1 MRDDFPRRMKQV
13 LAARV
18 GFRCSNPDCRA
29 STTGPVT
36 DPHRSSSIGEAA
48 HITAA
53 SPGGPR
59 FDAGLS
65 SRDRCSAGNGIWL
78 CRTCARV
85 VDEDVQRY
93 TPDVLRFWKMDA
105 EELAAREKGRAA
117 PSLLPIRFAVIRLDP
132 RCMWIPAHRLQK
144 VAARLGCRP
153 GIGFH
158 EVPEHAWPESGMSTQ
173 THSLDPVFDFTFVND
188 TSSTTVISAIGFEP
202 HAVWADLKGIPAAY
216 KVTKVGD
223 YAISVT
229 SIVPHQPQMLELDD
243 PIALPPAGTGRVSLR
258 LSRFRQHLSGNE
270 CLLRLCVVANG
281 EAWRS
286 QLVYLGV
293 Y

>member
-1 MRDDFPRRMKQV
+1 MREDFPQRVKQV

-36 DPHRSSSIGEAA
+36 DPHRSSNIGEAA

-59 FDAGLS
+59 FDAGLP
-65 SRDRCSAGNGIWL
+65 SRDRRSARNGIWL

-85 VDEDVQRY
+85 VDEDTERY
-93 TPDVLRFWKMDA
+93 TRDVLRFWKMDA
-105 EELAAREKGRAA
+105 EELAAREKGRAEQPA
-117 PSLLPIRFAVIRLDP
+117 LPIRFAVIRLDS
-132 RCMWIPAHRLQK
+132 RCMWFPAHRLQK

-153 GIGFH
+153 PIGFH
-158 EVPEHAWPESGMSTQ
+158 EVPERAWPEFGISPQ
-173 THSLDPVFDFTFVND
+173 THSLDPVFDLTFAND
-188 TSSTTVISAIGFEP
+188 TTSTAVISAVGFEP
-202 HAVWADLKGIPAAY
+202 YMVWAELKGIPAAY
-216 KVTKVGD
+216 KVTKIGD
-223 YAISVT
+223 YAIGVT
-229 SIVPHQPQMLELDD
+229 PITPDQPQMLELGD
-243 PIALPPAGTGRVSLR
+243 PIAVPPAGTGRFSLR
-258 LSRFRQHLSGNE
+258 LSRFREHLPGNE
-270 CLLRLCVVANG
+270 CLLRLCVVANS
-281 EAWRS
+281 EVWRS